1 MIKEN
6 VCEVEFE
13 QLNKN
18 NIEKLD
24 SKEQILKS
32 NIDIS
37 VEIGSCNKNINDIL
51 NLKNGDLMILNK
63 IADEELDIKAN
74 NLKIGQGETLILDN
88 KIGIR
93 LSKID

>member
-6 VCEVEFE
+6 VYEVEFE